1 MDSIIVITRQEL
13 EVLIRDQVIN
23 ALDADRAKS
32 KPVKTY
38 TREQVCEMAH
48 ITLPTLW
55 AKTKRGDINS
65 MKIGGRV
72 LYSEDEVKRFLGQL

>member
-1 MDSIIVITRQEL
+1 MENIILITRQEL
-13 EVLIRDQVIN
+13 EVLIREQVFN

-32 KPVKTY
+32 KPAKTY